1 MGQLKNQNNNY
12 NGSKHIKY
20 EFIMTLR
27 KKKQTQ
33 KIPLENAAEQFI
45 ILKMLHRKYPAFI
58 TLSTIN
64 YTS

>member
-1 MGQLKNQNNNY
+1 
-12 NGSKHIKY
+12 
-20 EFIMTLR
+20 MTLR

>member
-20 EFIMTLR
+20 EFIMTLQ
-27 KKKQTQ
+27 KKKTP

-58 TLSTIN
+58 ALSTIN